1 LQKPVVGDRNPD
13 PVPHASARG
22 ARILLTQV
30 GFLQDGCCL
39 TDYKRTTGRR
49 LRRLCVRRNELD
61 FRIGKILRAGR
72 SRSVVSLDI
81 YNALNTDAIV
91 NLNQTFGAWLRPT
104 EILNPR
110 LAKISV
116 QFDF

>member
-1 LQKPVVGDRNPD
+1 VTGILTRYRPPAPGAPGFCSRRSDSCKTAV
-13 PVPHASARG
+13 ASP
-22 ARILLTQV
+22 
-30 GFLQDGCCL
+30 
-39 TDYKRTTGRR
+39 TTRERLVAG

-61 FRIGKILRAGR
+61 FRIGKILLAGR

-91 NLNQTFGAWLRPT
+91 NLNQNFGAWLRPT

-116 QFDF
+116 QFDC